1 MNQQSPYS
9 PPQSSLAQQSGG
21 VWVGKLLK
29 VNNNAALPCVCI
41 SCATGTELEAVSTRI
56 NYVSPLTF
64 LWLLLSPLALIAAYF
79 ISRKRLD
86 ISYSQC
92 ASCLKKKAFWTW
104 VLRGTLA
111 VLVLTIV
118 FQMTG
123 VTGQFDML
131 VTGLTFG
138 SMLFA
143 LFAVTMRDMRK
154 IAVERVE
161 GDAFYL
167 KGFKD
172 EVRERLVSA

>member
-1 MNQQSPYS
+1 MNPQSPYS

-41 SCATGTELEAVSTRI
+41 SCATDTELEAVSTRI

-104 VLRGTLA
+104 VLRATLVVFVLA
-111 VLVLTIV
+111 LVLRISAN
-118 FQMTG
+118 
-123 VTGQFDML
+123 TGQFNL
-131 VTGLTFG
+131 PLSGLIFG
-138 SMLFA
+138 SLLFA
-143 LFAVTMRDMRK
+143 LFAVTMKDMRK
-154 IAVERVE
+154 ISVERVE

-172 EVRERLVSA
+172 KVREKLVSA

>member
-1 MNQQSPYS
+1 MNPQSPYS
-9 PPQSSLAQQSGG
+9 PPKSSLAQQTGG

-41 SCATGTELEAVSTRI
+41 SCATDTELEAVSTRI

-104 VLRGTLA
+104 VLRATLMVFVLA
-111 VLVLTIV
+111 LVLRISAT
-118 FQMTG
+118 
-123 VTGQFDML
+123 TGQYNL
-131 VTGLTFG
+131 PLSGLIFG
-138 SMLFA
+138 SLLFA
-143 LFAVTMRDMRK
+143 LFAVTMKDMRK
-154 IAVERVE
+154 ISVERVE

-172 EVRERLVSA
+172 KVREKFVSA